1 VTSAAPREHEA
12 VLAPLQPARVT
23 ISSVTIIDFRN
34 IERAEFELPDD
45 GLAIVGDNGHGKTN
59 LLEAIAYLALLRSMR
74 GVRDRDL
81 VRFGARAL
89 HVDARAR
96 EAPVGRV
103 RVGVDRLGGKRVTL
117 DGVETARLTDALGA
131 IPSVCFSPADVS
143 LVSGSP
149 ATRRR
154 YLDITLAL
162 SSPRY
167 LEALRHYRSALARRN
182 ASLRDAVR
190 GGARTASAGAWE
202 PALAEHGAVL
212 LRERL
217 QWVTDVAADFARLCH
232 AIGERAPMDLAYD
245 SPLADSASDA
255 ELRAALSGALA
266 RGRAHDARRGL
277 THAGPHRDDLSLTLA
292 GRSLRVVGSAGQQ
305 RTAAIALR
313 LLEAS
318 TLRQRSGVQPLLL
331 LDDPFAE
338 LDRSRA
344 TRVLALLD
352 DLSAGGHAQTVLCV
366 PREDEIPMAFTR
378 LQRWRVT
385 DGALTRG

>member
-1 VTSAAPREHEA
+1 VTPTAHREPDTL
-12 VLAPLQPARVT
+12 LAPLQPARVT
-23 ISSVTIIDFRN
+23 ISSVSILDFRN
-34 IERAEFELPDD
+34 IERAELELPDD
-45 GLAIVGDNGHGKTN
+45 GLAVVGDNGHGKTN

-81 VRFGARAL
+81 VRFGANTL
-89 HVDARAR
+89 HVGAHAR
-96 EAPVGRV
+96 EAPVARV
-103 RVGVDRLGGKRVTL
+103 KVGVDRLGGKRVTL
-117 DGVETARLTDALGA
+117 DGVETPRLTDALGA

-149 ATRRR
+149 AARRR
-154 YLDITLAL
+154 YLDIVLAL

-182 ASLRDAVR
+182 ASLRDGVR
-190 GGARTASAGAWE
+190 GGRSTSAGAWE

-217 QWVTDVAADFARLCH
+217 QWVTLVAADFARLCRS
-232 AIGERAPMDLAYD
+232 IGERAPMHLAYD
-245 SPLADSASDA
+245 SPLAADA
-255 ELRAALSGALA
+255 TDEELRAALSGALA
-266 RGRAHDARRGL
+266 RGRAHDARRGV

-318 TLRQRSGVQPLLL
+318 TLRQRAGVQPLLL

-338 LDRSRA
+338 LDRGRA

-366 PREDEIPMAFTR
+366 PREDEIPAAFTR

-385 DGALTRG
+385 DGALARA